1 MLVMSGYK
9 KILVVVDLSADS
21 ERVVER
27 AKAIAACYQSQI
39 ELLHV
44 VEYIPL
50 EPIGETLL
58 PTIQIE
64 NELVQRATIKLGELA
79 ERLGLMNS
87 PRLVQAGS
95 IKGEIIRIAQEHQV
109 DLIVLGSRE
118 RHGLA
123 ILVNFT
129 DDTVLHQAPCDIL
142 AVRLQKK

>member
-1 MLVMSGYK
+1 MGEYK
-9 KILVVVDLSADS
+9 KILVVVDLNADS
-21 ERVVER
+21 DRVVER
-27 AKAIAACYQSQI
+27 AKSIAANYQSEIQ
-39 ELLHV
+39 LLHV

-64 NELVQRATIKLGELA
+64 NELVQRATVKLGELA
-79 ERLGLMNS
+79 EKLGLAHCQ
-87 PRLVQAGS
+87 RRVLAGS
-95 IKGEIIRIAQEHQV
+95 IKAEIIRAAQEQHV

>member
-1 MLVMSGYK
+1 MAEYK
-9 KILVVVDLSADS
+9 KILVVVDLSANSD
-21 ERVVER
+21 RVVER

-44 VEYIPL
+44 VEYMPM

-64 NELVQRATIKLGELA
+64 KELVQRATTKLNELA
-79 ERLGLMNS
+79 ERLGLAHCQ
-87 PRLVQAGS
+87 RQVQSGS
-95 IKGEIIRIAQEHQV
+95 IKAEIIRAAQEQHV

-118 RHGLA
+118 RHGIA